1 MIVHQADSLLSNIN
15 CFANDTV
22 SFDEIEDEVDRQI
35 YDKAYTAY
43 HKDPATYTLDEVCR
57 ILEID

>member
-1 MIVHQADSLLSNIN
+1 MIVHQADSLLLNIN

-22 SFDEIEDEVDRQI
+22 SFDEIEDEADRQI
-35 YDKAYTAY
+35 YDKAYAAY
-43 HKDPATYTLDEVCR
+43 HKDPATYTLDEICR

>member
-1 MIVHQADSLLSNIN
+1 MMDQYADSLLSNIS
-15 CFANDTV
+15 CFANKTV
-22 SFDEIEDEVDRQI
+22 SFAEIEDEIDRQI
-35 YDKAYTAY
+35 YDKAYAAY